1 MGGDN
6 IKEDLSLYRDF
17 FNSSSDLMSI
27 AGFDGRL
34 RLVTQAWER
43 VLGYSAAELIGS
55 SPLDLIHP
63 DDRTSA
69 EAASARLRAGSRV
82 TAHEV
87 RVRCKDGSYRWIS
100 WLSSADAARQIYL
113 SSARDITPFKLTET
127 ALKESQQNLR
137 RLLEQA
143 PVAIGIRGLDG
154 DLRFINRKFE
164 QTFGY
169 RAEEIFTF
177 QDWVSR
183 AYPDQAYLQ
192 TVRGRWEAS
201 MEAAPSSATGEI
213 PAAEYDIVCKDG
225 SVKTVNLY
233 GLVTAEKE
241 VICTF
246 EDVTARSAQQKALAE
261 SERTLRK
268 ILDLAPMSMAIVN
281 MQGTIEYINHKAEET
296 FGYPNSEI
304 PNMDAW
310 WKLAYPDEAYR
321 REVTERWMGK
331 VYKAF
336 EQKTEIDG
344 GEYEVTCRGGL
355 VKTCH
360 IFGVIAADKV
370 FVMFDDITER
380 ARAERALRESEA
392 TLRRVLDQTPMAM
405 GIHSSDGKVE
415 YLNTKFTQTFG
426 YTLEDVPDR
435 EAWSARVAPDPA
447 QRAELGARWA
457 AAIKRAAEG
466 NGEIGGEEYRLACKD
481 GTQKT
486 IFIFGVLSAG
496 KAIVMFDDIT
506 ERAKAERALRESVGT
521 LRRVLEQAPTAIA
534 IHDFE
539 GRIEF
544 INRKFSETFGYT
556 HEDIPTLES
565 WVNQAYP
572 DRAYREKLTK
582 IWSEWT
588 ENSVRT
594 GREMAGGEFQVVC
607 RDGSVKT
614 AFITGI
620 VTPDKKVLSLL
631 DDVTVRVE
639 TERALRERE
648 SLYRALV
655 ETTRTG
661 YVVIDGGGKV
671 LDANRE
677 YVRLTGHS
685 DLKEIM
691 GRSVLEW
698 TAPYH
703 KQKNDE
709 AVAQCASEG
718 RILNFEV
725 DYLDKYGGV
734 TPIEIN
740 ATVVSRNGVPQI
752 LTLCRDI
759 TKRRKIEEELRV
771 LNQGLEKR
779 VAERTVELT
788 AANKE
793 LTEEISQR
801 LEAEKEREKLQQELL
816 QSQKMEVVGRL
827 AGGIA
832 HDFNNILGSISGYAE
847 FLLKSMPEGA
857 PARDDLGEILR
868 ETERGSLL
876 TRQLL
881 SISRKQPME
890 TRLLNLNALAED
902 ACRMLR
908 RLIGPGIQIETALS
922 SDIAAMRADSGQVSQ
937 VLMNLIVNAR
947 DAMPEGGRIS
957 IATSNAELGTDAAGL
972 RLAPPPGHYVALR
985 VSDTGTGMSQET
997 AARAFDPFFTTK
1009 EQGKGTGLGLSTV
1022 FGIVSQAGGGIGL
1035 ETAPGKGTV
1044 FTIYFPA
1051 TRERA

>member
-6 IKEDLSLYRDF
+6 VKEDLSLYRDF

-34 RLVTQAWER
+34 RLVNPAWER
-43 VLGYSAAELIGS
+43 VLGYSAGELIGS
-55 SPLDLIHP
+55 VPLDLIHP
-63 DDRTSA
+63 DDRASA
-69 EAASARLRAGSRV
+69 ETASARLRAGALV

-100 WLSSADAARQIYL
+100 WRSSADAARQIYL
-113 SSARDITPFKLTET
+113 SSACDITPFKLTET
-127 ALKESQQNLR
+127 ALRESQENLR

-154 DLRFINRKFE
+154 DLRFINKKFE

-169 RAEEIFTF
+169 KAEEIVTF

-183 AYPDQAYLQ
+183 AYPDPAYLQ
-192 TVRGRWEAS
+192 AVRGRWEAS
-201 MEAAPSSATGEI
+201 LEAAARSATGEI
-213 PAAEYDIVCKDG
+213 PAVEYDIVCKDG

-241 VICTF
+241 LICTF
-246 EDVTARSAQQKALAE
+246 EDVTARSVQQKALE
-261 SERTLRK
+261 QSERTLRK
-268 ILDLAPMSMAIVN
+268 ILDLAPISMAIVN
-281 MQGTIEYINHKAEET
+281 MDGTIEYINHKAEET

-310 WKLAYPDEAYR
+310 WRLAYPDEAYR
-321 REVTERWMGK
+321 REVTERWMGR

-344 GEYEVTCRGGL
+344 GEYEVTCKGGV

-370 FVMFDDITER
+370 FVLFDDITGR
-380 ARAERALRESEA
+380 VRAERALRDSEA

-405 GIHSSDGKVE
+405 GIHSSDGQVE
-415 YLNTKFTQTFG
+415 YLNAKFTQTFG
-426 YTLEDVPDR
+426 YALPDVPDR

-447 QRAELGARWA
+447 YRAELGARWSA
-457 AAIKRAAEG
+457 ALRRAAQTDG
-466 NGEIGGEEYRLACKD
+466 QIKGEEYRLACKD
-481 GTQKT
+481 GTVKDVL
-486 IFIFGVLSAG
+486 IFGVLSAG

-506 ERAKAERALRESVGT
+506 ERVKAERALRDSERT

-534 IHDFE
+534 IHNFD
-539 GRIEF
+539 GQIEF
-544 INRKFSETFGYT
+544 VNRKFSEIFGYR
-556 HEDIPTLES
+556 HEDVPTLES

-572 DRAYREKLTK
+572 DRAYREKLMK

-594 GREMAGGEFQVVC
+594 GREMTGGEFQVVC
-607 RDGSVKT
+607 KDGSIKT

-631 DDVTVRVE
+631 DDVTSRVE
-639 TERALRERE
+639 AERALRERE

-661 YVVIDGGGKV
+661 YVVIDGHGKV

-677 YVRLTGHS
+677 YVRLTGHT

-691 GRSVLEW
+691 GRNVLDW
-698 TAPYH
+698 TAPH
-703 KQKNDE
+703 HRGKNNE
-709 AVAQCASEG
+709 AVAKCARDG
-718 RILNFEV
+718 HIRNFEV
-725 DYLDKYGGV
+725 DYADKAGAV
-734 TPIEIN
+734 VPVEIN
-740 ATVVSRNGVPQI
+740 ATVVNRSGIPQI
-752 LTLCRDI
+752 LALCRDI
-759 TKRRKIEEELRV
+759 TKRRQIEAELRV
-771 LNQGLEKR
+771 LNSGLEKR
-779 VAERTVELT
+779 VTERTAELT
-788 AANKE
+788 AANAE
-793 LTEEISQR
+793 LTAEIEQRRLAEEAR
-801 LEAEKEREKLQQELL
+801 KKLQEELL

-832 HDFNNILGSISGYAE
+832 HDFNNILGAISGYAE

-857 PARDDLGEILR
+857 PVREDLSEILR

-876 TRQLL
+876 TRQLMA
-881 SISRKQPME
+881 ISRKQPLE
-890 TRLLNLNALAED
+890 AKVLSVNLMVED
-902 ACRMLR
+902 SCRMLR
-908 RLIGPGIQIETALS
+908 RLIGPAVQIEQALGQQVEP
-922 SDIAAMRADSGQVSQ
+922 IKADPGQISQ

-947 DAMPEGGRIS
+947 DAMPEGGRITVS
-957 IATSNAELGTDAAGL
+957 TGNEELGTETAGL
-972 RLAPPPGHYVALR
+972 RLSPPPGRYAVLT
-985 VSDTGTGMSQET
+985 VSDTGTGMSPET
-997 AARAFDPFFTTK
+997 AAHAFDPFFTTK
-1009 EQGKGTGLGLSTV
+1009 EKGKGTGLGLSTV
-1022 FGIVSQAGGGIGL
+1022 YGIVSQTGGGIAL
-1035 ETAPGKGTV
+1035 ETAPGKGCT
-1044 FTIYFPA
+1044 FKIYFPA
-1051 TRERA
+1051 TKERA

>member
-1 MGGDN
+1 
-6 IKEDLSLYRDF
+6 
-17 FNSSSDLMSI
+17 MSI

-34 RLVTQAWER
+34 RLVNPAWER

-63 DDRTSA
+63 DDRAAA
-69 EAASARLRAGSRV
+69 EAASARLRAGSPV

-100 WLSSADAARQIYL
+100 WRSSADTARQIYL
-113 SSARDITPFKLTET
+113 SSACDITPFKLTET
-127 ALKESQQNLR
+127 ALKESQENLR

-154 DLRFINRKFE
+154 DLRFINKKFE

-169 RAEEIFTF
+169 KADEIFTF

-183 AYPDQAYLQ
+183 AYPDPVYLQ
-192 TVRGRWEAS
+192 SVRGRWEAS
-201 MEAAPSSATGEI
+201 LEAATRSATGEI
-213 PAAEYDIVCKDG
+213 PAVEYDIVCKDG

-241 VICTF
+241 LICTF
-246 EDVTARSAQQKALAE
+246 EDVTARAAQQRALAQ
-261 SERTLRK
+261 SEHTLRR
-268 ILDLAPMSMAIVN
+268 ILDLAPISMSIVN
-281 MQGTIEYINHKAEET
+281 MDGTIEYINHKAEET

-304 PNMDAW
+304 PTMDAW

-321 REVTERWMGK
+321 REVTERWMGR

-344 GEYEVTCRGGL
+344 GEYEVTCKGGV

-370 FVMFDDITER
+370 FVLFDDITER
-380 ARAERALRESEA
+380 ARAERALRDSEA

-415 YLNTKFTQTFG
+415 YLNAKFTQTFG
-426 YTLEDVPDR
+426 YKLEDVPDR
-435 EAWSARVAPDPA
+435 ESWAARVSPDPA
-447 QRAELGARWA
+447 YRAELVARWSA
-457 AAIKRAAEG
+457 AQRRAAETDG
-466 NGEIGGEEYRLACKD
+466 QIKGEEYRLACKD
-481 GTQKT
+481 GTVKD

-506 ERAKAERALRESVGT
+506 ERLKAERALRDSERT

-534 IHDFE
+534 IHDI
-539 GRIEF
+539 GGQIEF
-544 INRKFSETFGYT
+544 VNRKFSDTFGYR
-556 HEDIPTLES
+556 HEDVPTLES

-572 DRAYREKLTK
+572 DPAYRDKLVK
-582 IWSEWT
+582 IWTEWI

-594 GREMAGGEFQVVC
+594 GREMTGGEFQVVC
-607 RDGSVKT
+607 KDGSVKT

-631 DDVTVRVE
+631 DDVTSRVE
-639 TERALRERE
+639 AERALRERE

-661 YVVIDGGGKV
+661 YVVIDGHGKV

-677 YVRLTGHS
+677 YVRLTGHT

-691 GRSVLEW
+691 GRNVRDWVIPDNRL
-698 TAPYH
+698 
-703 KQKNDE
+703 KNDE
-709 AVAQCASEG
+709 AVAQCARDG
-718 RILNFEV
+718 HIRNFEV
-725 DYLDKYGGV
+725 DYADKAGAV
-734 TPIEIN
+734 VPVEIN

-752 LTLCRDI
+752 LALCRDI
-759 TKRRKIEEELRV
+759 SKRRQIEAELRV

-779 VAERTVELT
+779 VTERTTELT
-788 AANKE
+788 AANEE
-793 LTEEISQR
+793 LTAEIEQRRRAEEAR
-801 LEAEKEREKLQQELL
+801 KKLQEELL

-832 HDFNNILGSISGYAE
+832 HDFNNILGAISGYAE

-857 PARDDLGEILR
+857 PVREDLSEILR

-876 TRQLL
+876 TRQLMA
-881 SISRKQPME
+881 ISRKQPLE
-890 TRLLNLNALAED
+890 AKVLSVNLMVED
-902 ACRMLR
+902 SCRMLR
-908 RLIGPGIQIETALS
+908 RLIGPGIQIEQALGAQVEP
-922 SDIAAMRADSGQVSQ
+922 IKADPGQVSQ
-937 VLMNLIVNAR
+937 VLMNLIINAR
-947 DAMPEGGRIS
+947 DAMPDGGRIKVS
-957 IATSNAELGTDAAGL
+957 TGNEDLGAETPGL
-972 RLAPPPGHYVALR
+972 RLSPPPGRYAVLT
-985 VSDTGTGMSQET
+985 VSDTGTGMSPET
-997 AARAFDPFFTTK
+997 AAHAFDPFFTTK
-1009 EQGKGTGLGLSTV
+1009 EKGKGTGLGLSTV
-1022 FGIVSQAGGGIGL
+1022 YGIVSQTGGGIAL
-1035 ETAPGKGTV
+1035 DTAPGKGCT
-1044 FTIYFPA
+1044 FKIYFPA
-1051 TRERA
+1051 TKERA

>member
-1 MGGDN
+1 
-6 IKEDLSLYRDF
+6 
-17 FNSSSDLMSI
+17 MSI

-34 RLVTQAWER
+34 RLVNPAWER
-43 VLGYSAAELIGS
+43 VLGYPASELIGS

-63 DDRTSA
+63 EDRAAA
-69 EAASARLRAGSRV
+69 EAASARLRAGAPV

-87 RVRCKDGSYRWIS
+87 RVRCKDGGYRWIS
-100 WLSSADAARQIYL
+100 WRSSADLARQIYL
-113 SSARDITPFKLTET
+113 SSACDITPFKLTET
-127 ALKESQQNLR
+127 ALKESQENLR

-169 RAEEIFTF
+169 KAEEIFKMR
-177 QDWVSR
+177 DWTSR
-183 AYPDQAYLQ
+183 VYPDPAYLE
-192 TVRGRWEAS
+192 TVKARWEAS
-201 MEAAPSSATGEI
+201 MEAASSSATGEI

-241 VICTF
+241 LICTF
-246 EDVTARSAQQKALAE
+246 EDVTARSAQQKALE
-261 SERTLRK
+261 QSERTLRK
-268 ILDLAPMSMAIVN
+268 ILDLAPMSMAIVT
-281 MQGTIEYINHKAEET
+281 MDGTIEYINHKAEET

-310 WKLAYPDEAYR
+310 WRLAYPDEAYR

-344 GEYEVTCRGGL
+344 GEYEVTCKGGV

-380 ARAERALRESEA
+380 ARAEHALRDSEA

-415 YLNTKFTQTFG
+415 YLNAKFTQTFG
-426 YTLEDVPDR
+426 YAPADVPDR
-435 EAWSARVAPDPA
+435 ESWAARVAPDPA
-447 QRAELGARWA
+447 YRAELGARWSA
-457 AAIKRAAEG
+457 ALRRAAETDG
-466 NGEIGGEEYRLACKD
+466 QIRGEEYRLACKD
-481 GTQKT
+481 GTVKDVL
-486 IFIFGVLSAG
+486 IFGVLSAS

-506 ERAKAERALRESVGT
+506 ERVRAERTLRDSERT

-544 INRKFSETFGYT
+544 INRKFSETFGYR
-556 HEDIPTLES
+556 HEDVPTLES

-572 DRAYREKLTK
+572 DRAYREKLVK
-582 IWSEWT
+582 IWGEWI

-594 GREMAGGEFQVVC
+594 GREMTGGEFQVVC

-631 DDVTVRVE
+631 DDVTSRVE
-639 TERALRERE
+639 AERALRERE

-661 YVVIDGGGKV
+661 YVVIDGHGKV

-677 YVRLTGHS
+677 YVRLTGHN

-691 GRSVLEW
+691 GRSVLDW
-698 TAPYH
+698 TAPH
-703 KQKNDE
+703 HRLRNDE
-709 AVAQCASEG
+709 AVAQCARDG
-718 RILNFEV
+718 YIRNFEV
-725 DYLDKYGGV
+725 DYADTAGPALPV
-734 TPIEIN
+734 EIN
-740 ATVVSRNGVPQI
+740 ATVVNRGGVPQI
-752 LTLCRDI
+752 LALCRDI
-759 TKRRKIEEELRV
+759 TKRRQIEAELRV
-771 LNQGLEKR
+771 LNSGLEKR
-779 VAERTVELT
+779 VTERTAELT
-788 AANKE
+788 AANEE
-793 LTEEISQR
+793 LTAEIEQRRLAEEAR
-801 LEAEKEREKLQQELL
+801 KKLQEELL

-832 HDFNNILGSISGYAE
+832 HDFNNILGAISGYAE

-857 PARDDLGEILR
+857 PVREDLSEILR

-876 TRQLL
+876 TRQLMA
-881 SISRKQPME
+881 ISRKQPLE
-890 TRLLNLNALAED
+890 AKVLSVNLLVED
-902 ACRMLR
+902 SCRMLR
-908 RLIGPGIQIETALS
+908 RLIGPAVQIEQALG
-922 SDIAAMRADSGQVSQ
+922 GQVEPIKADPGQISQ
-937 VLMNLIVNAR
+937 VLMNLIINAR
-947 DAMPEGGRIS
+947 DAMPEGGRITVS
-957 IATSNAELGTDAAGL
+957 TANEDLGPETAGL
-972 RLAPPPGHYVALR
+972 RLSPPPGRYAVLT
-985 VSDTGTGMSQET
+985 VSDTGTGMSPET
-997 AARAFDPFFTTK
+997 AAHAFDPFFTTK
-1009 EQGKGTGLGLSTV
+1009 EKGKGTGLGLSTV
-1022 FGIVSQAGGGIGL
+1022 YGIISQAGGGIAL
-1035 ETAPGKGTV
+1035 DTAPGKGCTIR
-1044 FTIYFPA
+1044 IYFPA
-1051 TRERA
+1051 TKERA